1 MSEPFSPAIDS
12 FRIMSASK
20 AAVGVILN
28 VAIFGIL
35 LFLPA
40 GTLDWW
46 RAWVFLVV
54 VFVLATAS
62 TVSLYRASRE
72 LLEER
77 FKPPIQK
84 GQPLADKIIVML
96 VIAEF
101 IGLIAFIP
109 FDVFR
114 LQLMPEPGPLVS
126 TLGLALFVAGWTIIT
141 LSMRENA
148 FAAPV
153 VRHQEER
160 HQTVI
165 DSGVYSVVRHPLYAG
180 TIPMLVGMSLWLESY
195 AAALLVIITIL
206 TLVLRILVEER
217 FLRRELAG
225 YDAYTQRVRY
235 RLIPYLW

>member
-1 MSEPFSPAIDS
+1 MSI
-12 FRIMSASK
+12 SK
-20 AAVGVILN
+20 LVIGVILN
-28 VAIFGIL
+28 VAIFGVL

-46 RAWVFLVV
+46 RAWVFLGLVL
-54 VFVLATAS
+54 VLAVAS
-62 TVSLYRASRE
+62 TVSLFRANQE

-101 IGLIAFIP
+101 LGLIAFIP
-109 FDVFR
+109 LDVFR
-114 LQLMPEPGPLVS
+114 FHLMARPGTLVS
-126 TLGLALFVAGWTIIT
+126 SLGLALFVAGWWIMT
-141 LSMRENA
+141 LAMRENA

-165 DSGVYSVVRHPLYAG
+165 DSGVYGVVRHPMYAG
-180 TIPMLVGMSLWLESY
+180 AIPLLVGMSLWLESY
-195 AAALLVIITIL
+195 AAAMLAGIAIV
-206 TLVLRILVEER
+206 TLVLRILIEEQ

-225 YDAYTQRVRY
+225 YDAYTERVRY
-235 RLIPYLW
+235 RLVPYLW